1 MSVLSFQNRPGYS
14 LHASAGLQGAGAY
27 LYRTEYH
34 CEAAGAVAGGG
45 LVSGQQGSLVTG
57 CRWENPA
64 GVKMVSRLLQ
74 LSQVHSAA
82 GYCQHLSGQ
91 SGS

>member
-34 CEAAGAVAGGG
+34 CEAAGAVAGQPGG
-45 LVSGQQGSLVTG
+45 P
-57 CRWENPA
+57 W
-64 GVKMVSRLLQ
+64 LLAAVGKTR
-74 LSQVHSAA
+74 QV
-82 GYCQHLSGQ
+82 
-91 SGS
+91 